1 MRSLVKSSLS
11 GLSSQRADISPKG
24 LALKQFSRTFNGGG
38 NLNFV
43 HALCGSQDFKNLNY
57 TNFYLSN
64 NILLDNVTTYTGD
77 TKPGKTTI
85 LPEKFLTTLN
95 FSNSGG
101 NYLKFQKASKA
112 PFIQTNDTYN
122 AKFYGSPTFINSI
135 NGADNFEITIVDEF
149 TCRVAYL
156 VNNYRYYLVVSDDPP
171 EQHSLNANTKYVL
184 FVGENKLPL
193 AGTNLQYNFTTY
205 SDASYINLYTTKDD
219 EKYILESSGPHLI
232 ANKISGESSR
242 ANEFFITARS
252 IKLHQQTN
260 ISISSPYNTS
270 FVTYKTEN
278 NEIDNLKSDFNLTSN
293 YLLYSSSNNNFQNFN
308 LYNLKNIANNQDQ
321 FTSSNNL
328 LSTSST
334 SIFAKNL
341 RKYTS
346 IFSDIDSEKN
356 EVLAL
361 NYVYNNFDVSITPGT
376 TYFTTP
382 SSLSPFKSININD
395 TKFVECGAF
404 PFIQPYLSDRVYR
417 LDDESIYSENA
428 TYLCTWLSGAPG
440 TRGKWVDRYYY
451 PNYVAKEDALNAK
464 GTYNPTYDTYIE
476 NLLKTNSELKN
487 SVVDKHFFD
496 KKSDMLFEKNKRYRY
511 ERIKK
516 EAFTQSI
523 PNNSAGLDLSNYFS
537 TINDQGGFA
546 LGFTITNNP
555 EAGGPGQGT
564 DFIIKSARNNIDGGL
579 EILKIGDAVLF
590 SFKIFDNS
598 NQTIATFVH
607 SFNIDIFT
615 KNNLFITFNASLGVG
630 NLYLNTQNI
639 FTFSVNKDQ
648 MVSKYIL
655 FGDISCSTIGDMP
668 DIRGNTYA
676 TSSHDIVRNSSSYI
690 TDVYVSLEPLDEEQE
705 MIATLDQE
713 IVGIQN
719 MIISLPCGM
728 RNLSDTITT
737 VNSINTPLKHKSN
750 VVDINIKNLNIQ
762 DNNITREVKNAL
774 IANIKT
780 ALPKTTTINDIN
792 FIDYK

>member
-1 MRSLVKSSLS
+1 MGSLVKSSLS
-11 GLSSQRADISPKG
+11 GLSSKSADITPKG

-43 HALCGSQDFKNLNY
+43 HALCGAQDFKNLNY

-64 NILLDNVTTYTGD
+64 NILLDNVVTYTGD

-95 FSNSGG
+95 FCNSGS

-122 AKFYGSPTFINSI
+122 AKFYGSPTFTNSI
-135 NGADNFEITIVDEF
+135 NGADNFEITIVDKF

-205 SDASYINLYTTKDD
+205 SDASYINLYTTKDN
-219 EKYILESSGPHLI
+219 ERYILESSGPHLI

-252 IKLHQQTN
+252 IKLNQQTN
-260 ISISSPYNTS
+260 ITVTSPYNTS

-293 YLLYSSSNNNFQNFN
+293 YLLYSSSNNDFQKFN
-308 LYNLKNIANNQDQ
+308 LYNLKNIANNQDG

-341 RKYTS
+341 RNYTS

-361 NYVYNNFDVSITPGT
+361 NYVYNNFDVSISPGT
-376 TYFTTP
+376 TFFTTP

-404 PFIQPYLSDRVYR
+404 PFMQPYLSDRVYR
-417 LDDESIYSENA
+417 IDDESIYSENA

-451 PNYVAKEDALNAK
+451 PDYVTKEAALNAK
-464 GTYNPTYDTYIE
+464 GTYNPTYETYIE
-476 NLLKTNSELKN
+476 NLLKTNSDLKD
-487 SVVDKHFFD
+487 SVVEKHFFD

-511 ERIKK
+511 ERISI
-516 EAFTQSI
+516 EDFTRSI
-523 PNNSAGLDLSNYFS
+523 PANVVGSNLTNYFKA
-537 TINDQGGFA
+537 INDRGGFG
-546 LGFTITNNP
+546 LGFTITND
-555 EAGGPGQGT
+555 PGAAEPGKGT
-564 DFIIKSARNNIDGGL
+564 DFMIKSARNNIDGGL
-579 EILKIGDAVLF
+579 EILKIGDAIRF
-590 SFKIFDNS
+590 IFKVFDNS
-598 NQTIATFVH
+598 NQKIASFVH
-607 SFNIDIFT
+607 SFNIDIFA
-615 KNNLFITFNASLGVG
+615 KNNLFVNFNAKSGVG
-630 NLYLNTQNI
+630 NLYLNSQNI
-639 FTFSVNKDQ
+639 FTFNVNKDQ

-655 FGDISCSTIGDMP
+655 FGDISCSILGGPP
-668 DIRGNTYA
+668 DVTGNAYT
-676 TSSHDIVRNSSSYI
+676 TSSHDIVRDSSSYI
-690 TDVYVSLEPLDEEQE
+690 TNTYISLEPLDEEE
-705 MIATLDQE
+705 EIIVTLQQNID
-713 IVGIQN
+713 GIQK
-719 MIISLPCGM
+719 MTISLPCGM

-762 DNNITREVKNAL
+762 DNNITREIKNNL
-774 IANIKT
+774 IANIRT